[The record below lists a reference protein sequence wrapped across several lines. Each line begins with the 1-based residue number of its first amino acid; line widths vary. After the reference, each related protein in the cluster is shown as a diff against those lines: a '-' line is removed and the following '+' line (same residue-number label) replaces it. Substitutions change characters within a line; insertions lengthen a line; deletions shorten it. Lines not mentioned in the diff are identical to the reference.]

1 MSFLP
6 LPHVLPMWLRYDSAV
21 TPLFLYSFI
30 WAALGSHWSNTGATL
45 ELHRRKI
52 GDKYKTRQLVTL
64 LVKPVIVSGSY
75 DITNQSNSS
84 PTRHKVVTQ
93 HLRYT
98 FIYEYVESVT
108 NVWRLSD
115 ELKRGN
121 PQLFACLWVASIIR
135 CDELTSQYVSGGSWR
150 TSKQG

>member
-52 GDKYKTRQLVTL
+52 GDKYKNRQLVTL
-64 LVKPVIVSGSY
+64 LEQPIILSVSYGWK
-75 DITNQSNSS
+75 ILSNSS

-93 HLRYT
+93 HLRYS

-108 NVWRLSD
+108 SMWRVETWES
-115 ELKRGN
+115 
-121 PQLFACLWVASIIR
+121 QLYACILVASVIR
-135 CDELTSQYVSGGSWR
+135 CNELTKHKTIFWVQ
-150 TSKQG
+150 

>member
-1 MSFLP
+1 MLN
-6 LPHVLPMWLRYDSAV
+6 LRPHVLPMWLRCDSAFSLLVHMSGIGV
-21 TPLFLYSFI
+21 TLE
-30 WAALGSHWSNTGATL
+30 SHWSNTGATL

-52 GDKYKTRQLVTL
+52 GDKYKNRQLVTL

-108 NVWRLSD
+108 SVWRLSD